1 MGYLGVFI
9 DTSLSWRHNTREIR
23 TAALKRL
30 ETLEQVSHSARG
42 ARAAVLSIA
51 YRTTTRPKLEYASPV
66 WGDLS
71 QASASLLDSVQHRC
85 LARILGVN
93 RLAHRSD
100 VCVESDHPPLSV
112 RREVQLLRV
121 WRRLSTAPS
130 SLSLRLTSIPA
141 RNRLKEQHRASFLE
155 RLTRLCARLNITLD
169 QAAQLS
175 DRDLSRITVELWD
188 TSFHQATTDTRHRHF
203 KLVQPSVRPLHPAL
217 RSRLPRFSSS
227 IFHGLRLASAPL
239 NAFLQ
244 KIGCTRTAACEC
256 GDRETVSHYLLHC
269 RRFNRQRSVLRTR
282 VRSILKRRCN
292 LTLRLLLQQ
301 PNLKRP
307 VALLV
312 VQAVCVYISTSG
324 RFTRHRRL

>member
-188 TSFHQATTDTRHRHF
+188 TSLQTSATFCATSTPCSALAPPPLL
-203 KLVQPSVRPLHPAL
+203 LVYLSRASLGLRTPQRFSPENRLHP
-217 RSRLPRFSSS
+217 
-227 IFHGLRLASAPL
+227 
-239 NAFLQ
+239 
-244 KIGCTRTAACEC
+244 
-256 GDRETVSHYLLHC
+256 
-269 RRFNRQRSVLRTR
+269 
-282 VRSILKRRCN
+282 
-292 LTLRLLLQQ
+292 
-301 PNLKRP
+301 
-307 VALLV
+307 
-312 VQAVCVYISTSG
+312 
-324 RFTRHRRL
+324 HRRMRMW